1 MPAAASGGEVETTV
15 MKQFFVIK
23 SELSIGGRGVNGR
36 TLYKFLQTYAGHRS
50 VGCCSLDQLLNGSGV
65 QAEYVFL
72 GLPGKIT
79 SKHLA
84 KLRHRHLILY
94 DLADFHRLMW
104 DESNR
109 ALLQS
114 ETNSY
119 FKAWYDERWNFG
131 MQMGLVPVRRY
142 GKVRV
147 ALELGRI
154 GRWFGR
160 PAPALKHDVMFL
172 GTATGTFARSQESS
186 GIYNQRVEWL
196 RELKQQGKPLAL
208 WGGLIDRDHP
218 VPPELVAQYGD
229 LSDMMIPGRVS
240 FWEYFRALQQ
250 SRVALTPQGNAPW
263 SYRHYEAI
271 YARAVVVTCDFRQIH
286 TLVPLPKKNMIHVE
300 PGQSVLPAI
309 EQGLKLRREQ
319 PQILE
324 ENLQFLERFLDR
336 GMYSRR
342 RPELYERFLS
352 QLPTST
358 SGARLPVEPGHD

>member
-1 MPAAASGGEVETTV
+1 

-23 SELSIGGRGVNGR
+23 SELPIGGRGVNGR

-79 SKHLA
+79 PKHLA
-84 KLRHRHLILY
+84 KLRYRHLILY

-104 DESNR
+104 DDSNR
-109 ALLQS
+109 ELLQQ
-114 ETNSY
+114 TTGSY
-119 FKAWYDERWNFG
+119 FKAWYDRRWNFG

-142 GKVRV
+142 GKLRV
-147 ALELGRI
+147 ALELERI
-154 GRWFGR
+154 ARWCR
-160 PAPALKHDVMFL
+160 RRAPEMKYDAMFL
-172 GTATGTFARSQESS
+172 GAATGTIAPM
-186 GIYNQRVEWL
+186 GDPGAVYNQRVEWL
-196 RELKQQGKPLAL
+196 RELKQQGQPFAL

-218 VPPELVAQYGD
+218 VSPELLAKYGD
-229 LSDMMIPGRVS
+229 LSDMTIPGRVS
-240 FWEYFRALQQ
+240 FWQYFRALQQ
-250 SRVALTPQGNAPW
+250 ARVALTPQGNAPW

-271 YARAVVVTCDFRQIH
+271 YAGAVVVTSDFRPIR
-286 TLVPLPKKNMIHVE
+286 TLVPLPVNNMIHVE

-309 EQGLKLRREQ
+309 EQGLKLRREK
-319 PQILE
+319 PQILQ
-324 ENLQFLERFLDR
+324 ENILFLERYLDR
-336 GMYSRR
+336 GMYSRH

-358 SGARLPVEPGHD
+358 SGGRLPVEPAQS